1 MRKNFKKLLLVVF
14 ISALAGGC
22 AATRTMQTDTGAA
35 SGPLAAAI
43 GLYRGPLDH
52 LAAVRSGECPMY
64 PSDSEYGLQ
73 SIRKHGPVI
82 GWIMAI
88 DRLMRCGRDETKLAP
103 RIRVDGKLKYYDPV
117 AKNDFWW
124 STK

>member
-1 MRKNFKKLLLVVF
+1 MQKNFRTRLIAVF
-14 ISALAGGC
+14 ISALAAGC
-22 AATRTMQTDTGAA
+22 AYPHAVQTDTGAA
-35 SGPLAAAI
+35 PGPLAAAI
-43 GLYRGPLDH
+43 RLYQSPLNH

-64 PSDSEYGLQ
+64 PSDSAYGLQ

-88 DRLMRCGRDETKLAP
+88 DRLMRCGRDETRLAP

-124 STK
+124 SEK